1 MEHAREL
8 IAKTGDH
15 NRDDSEALFEMA
27 NLFSKH
33 TGLPFV
39 VWISYKGGA
48 RHDARVKVSPG
59 PKVLPSEMVS
69 VAIRPHIRVVEGSL
83 DASDLS
89 LLSRWIE
96 LNHDILLKYWEG
108 DIDTKDA
115 IEAMRP
121 IHPEHGS

>member
-1 MEHAREL
+1 MEHSGVL
-8 IAKTGDH
+8 ITGADGVH
-15 NRDDSEALFEMA
+15 SDSDDFFEMA

-48 RHDARVKVSPG
+48 QHDVRVKVSPG
-59 PKVLPSEMVS
+59 PKAFPSEMAS
-69 VAIRPHIRVVEGSL
+69 VAIRPEIRVMQGELSPG
-83 DASDLS
+83 DLA

-96 LNHDILLKYWEG
+96 INRETLLKYWDG

-115 IEAMRP
+115 IDAIRP
-121 IHPEHGS
+121 ISS